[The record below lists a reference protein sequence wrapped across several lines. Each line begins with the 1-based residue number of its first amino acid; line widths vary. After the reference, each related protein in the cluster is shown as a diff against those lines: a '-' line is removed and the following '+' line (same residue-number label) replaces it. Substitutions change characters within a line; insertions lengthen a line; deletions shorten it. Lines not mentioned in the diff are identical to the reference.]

1 MQDVRQ
7 RKNDGNY
14 EGYLEWRVIRKLINE
29 TKHDIKRLKDM
40 KKELL
45 SKKISFKN

>member
-14 EGYLEWRVIRKLINE
+14 EGYLEWREIRKLINE
-29 TKHDIKRLKDM
+29 TKHDIKILKEL

-45 SKKISFKN
+45 SKKTSFKN